1 MKPYVITALA
11 ATAVALSACR
21 NGPNNARDTTG
32 MPNNSAAGSVYPG
45 SGLGPGAST
54 GTVTPGAATPTPATP
69 VPANPGATTPGAT
82 TPGATPYPT
91 DTSRDTTRKRQP

>member
-11 ATAVALSACR
+11 ATVVALAACR

-32 MPNNSAAGSVYPG
+32 LPTSSAAGSVNPG
-45 SGLGPGAST
+45 SGLGPGASAAA
-54 GTVTPGAATPTPATP
+54 PGMAAPS
-69 VPANPGATTPGAT
+69 ATTPGAA
-82 TPGATPYPT
+82 GATSTPYPT